1 MFISAHYLNYKN
13 MIIFCQ
19 KKRKSR
25 GKEESMSNFK
35 LTLGGWWLRWIL
47 DIQISY
53 QNNKTE
59 MSVHLAIK

>member
-35 LTLGGWWLRWIL
+35 LTLGG
-47 DIQISY
+47 
-53 QNNKTE
+53 
-59 MSVHLAIK
+59 